1 MDTLVGQEHAPRQG
15 FGGSAKRE
23 TEVAMGDNKPITWR
37 GRKLNAKTILMLH
50 SAERRVGSRLQLLKG
65 SFDPAPG
72 RSQGTHDD
80 GGVFDAQET
89 RPEVIT
95 ALRKE
100 GFAAWKRNE
109 GGSFR
114 VDHTHAVSVFDRN
127 LSVQAKGQVTDYK
140 RGRNGLADHGPDP
153 HPPVKIPDQ
162 PNRKKLVVK
171 RDELRFGETNTSIE
185 FLQELLGV
193 TPDGFFG
200 EQTQAAARSRLGWD
214 GSRTLGKGK
223 FERFFSGE
231 LFDRRA

>member
-1 MDTLVGQEHAPRQG
+1 
-15 FGGSAKRE
+15 
-23 TEVAMGDNKPITWR
+23 MGDNRPITWR

-50 SAERRVGSRLQLLKG
+50 AAEHRLGSRLNLLKG

-72 RSQGTHDD
+72 RSKGTHDD

-89 RPEVIT
+89 RPEVIS

-114 VDHTHAVSVFDRN
+114 VDHTHAVSIFDRN
-127 LSVQAKGQVTDYK
+127 LSDQAKSQVTDYK
-140 RGRNGLADHGPDP
+140 RKRNGLIDHGPDP
-153 HPPVKIPDQ
+153 HPRVKIPDH

-171 RDELRFGETNTSIE
+171 RADLRFGQTNKSIG
-185 FLQELLGV
+185 FLQELLGI
-193 TPDGFFG
+193 TADGFFG
-200 EQTQAAARSRLGWD
+200 EQTQAAARTRLDWD
-214 GSRTLGKGK
+214 GTGPLGKGK

-231 LFDRRA
+231 LFDRRV